1 VNCGGNR
8 TDCPHLW
15 KWTVHSDSTRL
26 RFPRTGFFPLRFFT
40 TDIHHDSVYSTP
52 VCLLFSPTPVPESGG
67 GSPGTWPNMEKD
79 GIETDKSTL
88 AARNGASVGGLHFRL
103 LAEPEGQILLTG
115 LGLATA
121 SVLVLTVGLFRSPDT
136 AQLLMGM
143 TASHV
148 FFGRAAGMSFGYT
161 LGFDHALVISV
172 NMLIETILVLLFYP
186 LFVFS
191 WRRLLVLSFLKNFM
205 ERSRRAAE
213 KNRDK
218 IRKYGIP
225 GLLVFVWLPF
235 WMTGPLAGC
244 IIGFLMGLRRWAN
257 MLVVLTGTFLAILG
271 YAAVLKGLHNRL
283 SLINPYAPFV
293 LLALLVLIAIAA
305 GLLHNGR
312 NRKP

>member
-1 VNCGGNR
+1 MAKG
-8 TDCPHLW
+8 
-15 KWTVHSDSTRL
+15 
-26 RFPRTGFFPLRFFT
+26 
-40 TDIHHDSVYSTP
+40 
-52 VCLLFSPTPVPESGG
+52 
-67 GSPGTWPNMEKD
+67 
-79 GIETDKSTL
+79 GIETDKPSL
-88 AARNGASVGGLHFRL
+88 SAGNGASAGGLHFRL
-103 LAEPEGQILLTG
+103 LAEPEGQILLAG
-115 LGLATA
+115 LGLATVSILA
-121 SVLVLTVGLFRSPDT
+121 LTVGLFRSPDT

-205 ERSRRAAE
+205 ERSHRSAE

-225 GLLVFVWLPF
+225 GLLAFVWLPF
-235 WMTGPLAGC
+235 WMTGPLMGC
-244 IIGFLMGLRRWAN
+244 IIGFLMGLRQWTN

-271 YAAVLKGLHNRL
+271 YAAVLKGLHTRL

-293 LLALLVLIAIAA
+293 LLAILVLIAIAA
-305 GLLHNGR
+305 SLLHNGR
-312 NRKP
+312 SRKP